1 MRGGRF
7 GADLHEAMRD
17 LNASVDFDRRLYRED
32 IRGSLAWAEALQ
44 AAGTITA
51 EENGRIA
58 SGLRAIEEEIAAG
71 RFPFSRE
78 KEDIHM
84 NVEAALTARIG
95 PAGEKLHTGRSRND
109 QVVTD
114 LRLFVKSAAAG
125 VEEELS
131 ALIGDLVRTADRE
144 KDVVIPAYTHL
155 QRALPVL
162 FAHHLLAYVEMFVR
176 DRRRFAAARDAADV
190 CPLGSGAC
198 AGNQFG
204 IDRELLRSRLGF
216 RELSRNSMDA
226 VSDRDF
232 AADFIYAAAMH
243 LVHLSRLAEDL
254 ILWSS
259 AEFGLV
265 RLDDSVTTGSSM
277 LPQKRNADG
286 AELARGKVGRVVGHL
301 VGLLIVLKGLPLT
314 YNKDLQEDKE
324 ALFDVVDTLRALLPV
339 MRHSVATL
347 RVDRARAAR
356 LLEGGY
362 LEALSVADYLTRRG
376 VPFREAHRVAGAAVR
391 RAEALGVSLPQLA
404 LGEYRA
410 LSPVFGPD
418 LLGSLSTEGALKD
431 KDVAGGTAPSRVR
444 AEIERIRKEFPINDG
459 PNDTSGA
466 GE

>member
-7 GADLHEAMRD
+7 GADLHQAMRD
-17 LNASVDFDRRLYRED
+17 LNASIDFDRRLYRED

-58 SGLRAIEEEIAAG
+58 SGLRAIEEDIAAG
-71 RFPFSRE
+71 RFSFSRD

-84 NVEAALTARIG
+84 NVEAALTARLG

-109 QVVTD
+109 QVATD
-114 LRLFVKSAAAG
+114 LRLFVKTAAAG
-125 VEEELS
+125 VDDELS
-131 ALIGDLVRTADRE
+131 ALIGVLVRTADRE
-144 KDVVIPAYTHL
+144 IDVVIPAYTHL

-162 FAHHLLAYVEMFVR
+162 FAHHLLAYVEMILR
-176 DRRRFAAARDAADV
+176 DRRRFAAARDGADV

-216 RELSRNSMDA
+216 RELTRNSMDA

-232 AADFIYAAAMH
+232 AADFIYAAAML

-301 VGLLIVLKGLPLT
+301 VGLLTVLKGLPLT

-324 ALFDVVDTLRALLPV
+324 GLFDVVDTLRALLPV
-339 MRHSVATL
+339 IRHSVATL
-347 RVDRARAAR
+347 RVDRSSAAR

-376 VPFREAHRVAGAAVR
+376 LPFREAHRVAGAAVR
-391 RAEALGVSLPQLA
+391 RAEALGVSLPQLPLA
-404 LGEYRA
+404 EYRA
-410 LSPVFGPD
+410 LSPIFGPD
-418 LLGSLSTEGALKD
+418 LLDLLSMEGALQD
-431 KDVAGGTAPSRVR
+431 KDVVGGTAPLRVR
-444 AEIERIRKEFPINDG
+444 AEIERLRKEFPIDGGPGDG
-459 PNDTSGA
+459 PRGD
-466 GE
+466 